1 MSDDGFF
8 NEILAKEYDPAAGG
22 YLSDEPLLRIR
33 AENAALIAALD
44 LVEEAIAVLD
54 VTGRVLHANR
64 AASVL
69 LGKENGVSLAPGGRL
84 QVADRR
90 AADLM
95 RSALA
100 RLVSQ
105 VHKGQDTLPDVER
118 TIVSKRD
125 GLPLVVTIHAIE
137 VRSPPPNQAVA
148 IAFICDPESRPGDH
162 AATLKLVYGLTAGE
176 VKLVQAL
183 NEGLTLKEF
192 SDWSGLSYETVRSYV
207 KRVLA
212 KTGARSQT
220 DLVRLT
226 QGLGS

>member
-1 MSDDGFF
+1 MNGERIFRLPVDVEFTPGGVVHLADG
-8 NEILAKEYDPAAGG
+8 A
-22 YLSDEPLLRIR
+22 LRRAR

-44 LVEEAIAVLD
+44 LVEEAVALLD
-54 VTGRVLHANR
+54 ASGRILHANR

-69 LGKENGVSLAPGGRL
+69 LEKRNGVFVSAEGGL
-84 QVADRR
+84 QVADRHAAEMVR
-90 AADLM
+90 AALG
-95 RSALA
+95 RLA
-100 RLVSQ
+100 APGRMA
-105 VHKGQDTLPDVER
+105 QDTLPDVQR

-125 GLPLVVTIHAIE
+125 GLPLVLTLHAVE
-137 VRSPPPNQAVA
+137 VRTSAPNQAVA

-162 AATLKLVYGLTAGE
+162 AATLKLVYGLTSGE

-226 QGLGS
+226 QGLG

>member
-1 MSDDGFF
+1 MDHDRPSRSTL
-8 NEILAKEYDPAAGG
+8 EAGYVQAG
-22 YLSDEPLLRIR
+22 VSYLPDEALRR
-33 AENAALIAALD
+33 VRSENAALMAALD
-44 LVEEAIAVLD
+44 LVEEAIVVLD
-54 VTGRVLHANR
+54 ASGQVLHANR
-64 AASVL
+64 AASIL
-69 LGKENGVSLAPGGRL
+69 LDKDNGISLTREGRL
-84 QVADRR
+84 HVADRQATER
-90 AADLM
+90 VRCALSRLTAQCGAA
-95 RSALA
+95 
-100 RLVSQ
+100 
-105 VHKGQDTLPDVER
+105 QDTLPDVER

-125 GLPLVVTIHAIE
+125 GLPLVLTLHALE
-137 VRSPPPNQAVA
+137 VRAASPNQAVA

-162 AATLKLVYGLTAGE
+162 AATLKLVYGLTSGE

-226 QGLGS
+226 QGLG